1 MSICCFLFQIVCQ
14 IVLFFLFF
22 NFIVLSDVDECSKG
36 SHDCD
41 VNASCNNTIGSY
53 QCVCKPTYYGN
64 GKNCTYY
71 RESFNESIF
80 LTL

>member
-1 MSICCFLFQIVCQ
+1 MSSFCFLFQIVSE
-14 IVLFFLFF
+14 IVFQ
-22 NFIVLSDVDECSKG
+22 NCIVLSDVDECSKG

-41 VNASCNNTIGSY
+41 VNARCNNTVGSY

-64 GKNCTYY
+64 GKNCTDY
-71 RESFNESIF
+71 RESFNEPFS